1 MSSSLFSIARTA
13 LITQQR
19 VLETVSQNIANAET
33 PGYSRQEA
41 VLTAMDPVRMPFGM
55 VGTGVQISALTRKRD
70 TLLDNTYRTQAGTAG
85 EATLRR
91 DSLTSVENIFG
102 EPTDAGM
109 SDALDKFWNAW
120 SDLASTP
127 SSQANKAVVQQTG
140 AQVGALFNQY
150 DQQLTTQRNSQVDRL
165 VTTVNTVNQLAGQV
179 ADLNGKIASSEVG
192 GEQANDLRDQRD
204 SMLDKLSTMAGT
216 RVVPQANGTISVV
229 IGNSTL
235 VDGTTA
241 RALSVQQIAPNP
253 PANPP
258 SPDIPVTIRL
268 GDSPNKLQE
277 FGGELQALSDNLNTT
292 IPGLRNRLNTMAA
305 SLVTTVNTIHS
316 SGYTFT
322 NNTGAGTAAGNFFDP
337 GSSGAPVTAGSIKLN
352 ASVAGNV
359 DLIAVSG
366 DGNAALDNGV
376 AAQLTALRNQTAT
389 VTYQDGGTTETGSF
403 LGFFRSMVT
412 TLGSQVSNATDDA
425 TVATTLQSQSDTR
438 RQSVSGVN
446 SDEELIQLV
455 RTQQAYVAA
464 TKLITTADQMLQ
476 TVLNLIQ

>member
-13 LITQQR
+13 LVTQQR

-41 VLTAMDPVRMPFGM
+41 VLTANDPVRMPFGM
-55 VGTGVQISALTRKRD
+55 VGTGVQVSALNRKRD

-85 EATLRR
+85 EATMRR
-91 DSLTSVENIFG
+91 DSLSSVQDVFG
-102 EPTDAGM
+102 EPSDAGM

-140 AQVGALFNQY
+140 SQVASLFNQY
-150 DQQLTTQRNSQVDRL
+150 DQQLTTQRNSQLDRL
-165 VTTVNTVNQLAGQV
+165 NTTIATINQTATQV
-179 ADLNGKIASSEVG
+179 ADLNGKIAASEVG

-204 SMLDKLSTMAGT
+204 MMLDKLATMAGT
-216 RVVPQANGTISVV
+216 RVIPQANGSISVV

-241 RALSVQQIAPNP
+241 RALTVQQTAPNP

-258 SPDIPVTIRL
+258 SPDIPISIRL
-268 GDSPNKLQE
+268 GDSPNKLQN
-277 FGGELQALSDNLNTT
+277 FGGEIQAIGDSLNTS

-305 SLVTTVNTIHS
+305 SLVSTVNTIHT

-322 NNTGAGTAAGNFFDP
+322 NNSGTGTAAGNFFDP
-337 GSSGAPVTAGSIKLN
+337 GSSRAPVTAGSIKID
-352 ASVAGNV
+352 AAIQGNV

-366 DGNAALDNGV
+366 APNAPLDNS
-376 AAQLTALRNQTAT
+376 AATQLTALRNKTAT

-412 TLGSQVSNATDDA
+412 TLGLQVSNATDDA
-425 TVATTLQSQSDTR
+425 TVSTTLQTQADTK

-446 SDEELIQLV
+446 SDEELIQLM

-464 TKLITTADQMLQ
+464 TKLITTADQMMQ
-476 TVLNLIQ
+476 TILNMVQ